1 MAKRRSPKIDI
12 IKEACIFVF
21 FIVLIIIRHSI
32 DNESVF
38 WITIVNC
45 IAVGVSLIDL
55 FFIICRDNNL
65 SLRIKYFIIMSVFI
79 ALVCVCVFGLI
90 CTKYI
95 ILTAKDNDIL
105 TLTALLL
112 ALCKNFI
119 NTFITWIFLK

>member
-1 MAKRRSPKIDI
+1 M
-12 IKEACIFVF
+12 FVRYF
-21 FIVLIIIRHSI
+21 I
-32 DNESVF
+32 DNENVF

-45 IAVGVSLIDL
+45 VAVGVSLADL
-55 FFIICRDNNL
+55 FIAICQDNNNSLKIKVFIIVCV
-65 SLRIKYFIIMSVFI
+65 IIAF
-79 ALVCVCVFGLI
+79 VCVCVFGLI

-95 ILTAKDNDIL
+95 ILDTRDNDLL